1 MSFAIEL
8 PRPIEEGLVAEI
20 EKESVYI
27 SPHLRQLRVT
37 PDRTAVDVES
47 DNDLLEAEVEGKT
60 RRFLDAMLKNMHS
73 FETKIYRRNVRR
85 DEGPFTADVHG
96 ELQRRGWLY
105 DYGGGHVALT
115 GPAQALAKVLDE
127 RAEALYHRHFNAT
140 TGMYPALVDAELL
153 ARCGY
158 FESHPNA
165 VTFIG
170 HVIDDFDLIETFRQA
185 NTGTASAQLPPHEHV
200 HLPGKC
206 LNPAACFPCYP
217 TLAHR
222 AMDEQGEVVTWQGR
236 VFRYES
242 RNTAGLDRLWEFN
255 VRELVF
261 VGSDPFVVDAR
272 EQALEVVC
280 ELAALFDVACSIETA
295 ADPFFASV
303 SAAKTFW
310 QRTQEVKYEI
320 RLPVAVDDQGAAR
333 TIAAGSLN
341 LHGDFFG
348 RRFDI
353 AAHDSSSAYS
363 GCVGLGIERWVL
375 AAFAQH
381 GFDPARW
388 PDAVRDDIFD

>member
-1 MSFAIEL
+1 MSFAIQL
-8 PRPIEEGLVAEI
+8 PQPICDNLAAEI
-20 EKESVYI
+20 EKESVCI

-37 PDRTAVDVES
+37 PDRKVVNIQS
-47 DNDLLEAEVEGKT
+47 DSAIYDTEVRGKT
-60 RRFLDAMLKNMHS
+60 QRFLDAMLKNIYS
-73 FETKIYRRNVRR
+73 FDTKIYERYERK
-85 DEGPFTADVHG
+85 DKGPFAVG
-96 ELQRRGWLY
+96 VQEELRRRGWVY
-105 DYGGGHVALT
+105 DYGGGHVAMT
-115 GPAQALAKVLDE
+115 GPALALTKVLDA
-127 RAEALYHRHFNAT
+127 RAEALYKEHFNAQA
-140 TGMYPALVDAELL
+140 GMYPALVDAELL

-170 HVIDDFDLIETFRQA
+170 HVIDDFDLIETFRQE
-185 NTGTASAQLPPHEHV
+185 NTGATTTHLPAHEHV

-217 TLAHR
+217 TLSHR
-222 AMDEQGEVVTWQGR
+222 SMSEQGEIVTWLGR

-261 VGSDPFVVDAR
+261 VGTEQFVIDAR
-272 EQALEVVC
+272 QRAIGVINK
-280 ELAALFDVACSIETA
+280 LANMFDVECIIETA
-295 ADPFFASV
+295 TDPFFASV
-303 SAAKTFW
+303 SAAKSFW
-310 QRTQEVKYEI
+310 QQTQEVKYEI
-320 RLPVAVDDQGAAR
+320 RLPIAIDDRGEFT

-348 RRFDI
+348 QRFNI
-353 AAHDSSSAYS
+353 NSHDNTTASS
-363 GCVGLGIERWVL
+363 GCVGLGVERWVL

-388 PDAVRDDIFD
+388 PETVRDDIFG